1 MSVSMVGNITRD
13 PELKF
18 AGTGN
23 AVLNFSIAQN
33 RKYNDKNGKEQEEVS
48 YFDVT
53 CFGTT
58 AENVANSV
66 SKGVRV
72 MVIGRLKQ
80 NSWTADDGAKRS
92 KVEIIADEVGVS
104 LRFSAA
110 LMAQTAGQVF

>member
-1 MSVSMVGNITRD
+1 MSVAIVGNVTRD

-18 AGTGN
+18 AATGN

-33 RKYNDKNGKEQEEVS
+33 RKFTGKDGVEKEEVA
-48 YFDVT
+48 YFDVA
-53 CFGTT
+53 CFGAT

-72 MVIGRLKQ
+72 MVQGRLSQ
-80 NSWTADDGAKRS
+80 SSWTADDGSKRT

-104 LRFSAA
+104 LRFSSA
-110 LMAQTAGQVF
+110 LLAQSAGQIF